1 MEKNYYLIALKKQ
14 MADFDNLPIIDE
26 NYFNDHSQEFQDLA
40 YVCMKYCQNHSLL
53 SKILY
58 KLAFSGEFITLSE
71 DEDYQEETQKL
82 IGLYAEEII
91 TEDSNILAFVENCII
106 QNCHNI
112 TDDSFKSP
120 NDDRQE
126 LIFSVNLTDFLS
138 DDANIIKDIFDHLS
152 SLISIEKRS
161 YLSFNFFNNNQNHIQ
176 KKIQ

>member
-1 MEKNYYLIALKKQ
+1 MGKNYYLIALKKQ

-26 NYFNDHSQEFQDLA
+26 NYFNDRSQEFQDLA

-53 SKILY
+53 SKIFY

-91 TEDSNILAFVENCII
+91 TEDSNLLTFVENCII

-112 TDDSFKSP
+112 TDDSFKSSD
-120 NDDRQE
+120 NDKQE
-126 LIFSVNLTDFLS
+126 LIFSMNSTVFLS

-152 SLISIEKRS
+152 SLISIKKKE
-161 YLSFNFFNNNQNHIQ
+161 LSFF
-176 KKIQ
+176 